1 MKRLISLTLALL
13 LINGCSREKTPG
25 NFLGSEYLFVT
36 SPPANLELS
45 ERQKEY
51 LILFKHGF
59 SNDEIINY
67 FKTDKARFNEEINFL
82 FSNNLIK
89 KSDNNFL
96 PAFPVISYD
105 DYNDML
111 NKLDTLIKDV
121 GTIALD
127 RLEKIESEYNKNKMN
142 RPFKDAAYYVVRDY
156 AVMKNLSDFVIKT
169 EPPARGT
176 ARFYAA
182 LFEKKIFSS
191 AGLNN
196 KKFFNEDEIKTLERI
211 AKITQKDITEYFEKQ
226 TPRLVK
232 YYLSSGFKDQAGF
245 REWLFWC
252 GYAIADKA
260 TDLLNK
266 NGYINL
272 PAPVDLVMK

>member
-1 MKRLISLTLALL
+1 MKRLIFLTFALL
-13 LINGCSREKTPG
+13 LINACSREKTPG
-25 NFLGSEYLFVT
+25 DFLGSEYEFVT

-67 FKTDKARFNEEINFL
+67 FKTDKMRFDEEINFL

-89 KSDNNFL
+89 KSDNKFL
-96 PAFPVISYD
+96 PAFLVISYD

-121 GTIALD
+121 REIALD
-127 RLEKIESEYNKNKMN
+127 RLGKMESEYNQNKMN
-142 RPFKDAAYYVVRDY
+142 MPFKDAAYYVIRDY

-169 EPPARGT
+169 ETPTRGT

-191 AGLNN
+191 ARLNN

-211 AKITQKDITEYFEKQ
+211 AKITQKDLTEYFEKQ
-226 TPRLVK
+226 MPRLVK

-252 GYAIADKA
+252 GYVIADKA